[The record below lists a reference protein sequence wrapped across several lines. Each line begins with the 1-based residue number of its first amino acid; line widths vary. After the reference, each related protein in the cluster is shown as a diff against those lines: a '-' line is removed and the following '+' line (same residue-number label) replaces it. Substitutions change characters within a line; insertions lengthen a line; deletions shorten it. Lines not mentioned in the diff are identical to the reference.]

1 LFANFSK
8 LLKKA
13 TDLKKEKKYLDALDV
28 LKKAIN
34 QGKDEV
40 TILHRLRVPMYLTLA
55 GKNDEA
61 WREAEAICIDVK
73 KQKVPF
79 EIMDV
84 YNSFS
89 SIKRAEG
96 DFDGELIYGLIGF
109 IEDTNRLYKLYEYYL
124 EEHKEQQKEFGEN
137 YLIDWGYTKDE
148 HSGMKYLKEFENR
161 KKVDIKWLKKYHI
174 NEKTLK
180 KTSFIN
186 REDDLIESFK
196 KISDKLPLKGDENLV
211 EDYFELL
218 K

>member
-1 LFANFSK
+1 MFENFSK

-13 TDLKKEKKYLDALDV
+13 TNLKKEKKYLDALDV

-40 TILHRLRVPMYLTLA
+40 TILHRLRVPWYLTLA
-55 GKNDEA
+55 GKIDEA
-61 WREAEAICIDVK
+61 WRETEKIRINLK
-73 KQKVPF
+73 NQKVPF

-89 SIKRAEG
+89 SIKKAEG
-96 DFDGELIYGLIGF
+96 DFDSALIYGLVGL
-109 IEDTNRLYKLYEYYL
+109 IEDANRLYKLYEYYL
-124 EEHKEQQKEFGEN
+124 EEHKEQQKEFGED
-137 YLIDWGYTKDE
+137 YLIDWGYAKDE
-148 HSGMKYLKEFENR
+148 HSGMKYLEEFENR
-161 KKVDIKWLKKYHI
+161 KKVDIKWLKIHI

-180 KTSFIN
+180 KTSFKN
-186 REDDLIESFK
+186 REDKLIDSFK
-196 KISDKLPLKGDENLV
+196 KISNKLPLKGDENLV